1 MTKKRDKIS
10 IKTIKKLIEYLKKE
24 EKKIINKNG

>member
-1 MTKKRDKIS
+1 MAKKRDKIS

-24 EKKIINKNG
+24 DKKTEND